1 MRCFR
6 FRSIATKLRWI
17 VTSSIGLALFLA
29 CAGFLAYD
37 NYTFRKATAEELKTL
52 TEAIGSNSTA
62 ALTFEDA
69 TSAKEVLKAFNYE
82 DHVSEACIYDRQG
95 SPFAKYLRAGI
106 HREFVPPQVQ
116 NNVLSFPDGHTLVVF
131 RKIML
136 GGDQIGTIYV
146 RYDMAELSQR
156 RQRYV
161 QMMIVVALTALALAQ
176 LLSSYLLR
184 SITTPIRNLATRT
197 HEVSLRKDYSVPVQ
211 KESDDEIGELIDG
224 FNDML
229 GQIRQRDEGMQDARE
244 AAEDA
249 NRAKSAF
256 LANMSHELRTPLN
269 AILGYAQ
276 LLRRDHTLSKWQSD
290 ASDTIHQS
298 GEHLLMLI
306 IDILDLSKIEAGKI
320 ELQVAPVHIT
330 SFLKGICN
338 IIRIT
343 ADQKAIDFRC
353 HFAPDLPEVVLTDQK
368 RLRQVLLNL
377 LSNAV
382 KFTDRGSVDLQV
394 TLLSQSQGKVQFLF
408 EVRDTGTGI
417 ANDAL
422 GKIFQPFEQAGDE
435 QHRAGGTGLGL
446 FISRQ
451 LVRLMGGD
459 IRVESTLGQGSC
471 FSLDMPALLVDA
483 VRTVPEIIGRTTGY
497 EGPRKRVLVADDTA
511 VNRAMLTEMLGR
523 VGFEVSEAANGLEA
537 VTAAQAA
544 PPDLILMDIRMPVMD
559 GMAAMLRMQQIP
571 NLSKIPIIAVSAGV
585 TEGEQTDAAN
595 SGAKAFL
602 TKPIET
608 SRMLQEIG
616 RLLELTWI
624 QGPPQQVPSPIGD
637 RVEQF
642 VIPEPAQ
649 MDCLRD
655 LAKAGNMRA
664 IREKADEL
672 IVLDA
677 RYRPFAEKLSEL
689 ALGYQSKAV
698 LRLVEKLAVQKEESR
713 VAQ

>member
-1 MRCFR
+1 MNLFWQITLIEFLLDVAVFASAIIFYGPIRIFAARLSKGKGTVDKVASGALFGIATAAALMLPLHLEGGAAVGCSTILLALVGPLTGNAAIVGSLVS
-6 FRSIATKLRWI
+6 SIAIELLPWAARQQSTHAAVLSLFVSATIGFLFQLALRYRPGSRGKQLRYIHLPVLGMLSAAGGLFVLALTQGTQDI
-17 VTSSIGLALFLA
+17 VSSIIPAIVSNVCAAGILGTLLLHENLRSKAEQDLRESESHLA
-29 CAGFLAYD
+29 GQ
-37 NYTFRKATAEELKTL
+37 
-52 TEAIGSNSTA
+52 
-62 ALTFEDA
+62 
-69 TSAKEVLKAFNYE
+69 AKE
-82 DHVSEACIYDRQG
+82 
-95 SPFAKYLRAGI
+95 
-106 HREFVPPQVQ
+106 
-116 NNVLSFPDGHTLVVF
+116 LSIARDN
-131 RKIML
+131 
-136 GGDQIGTIYV
+136 
-146 RYDMAELSQR
+146 AE
-156 RQRYV
+156 
-161 QMMIVVALTALALAQ
+161 
-176 LLSSYLLR
+176 
-184 SITTPIRNLATRT
+184 
-197 HEVSLRKDYSVPVQ
+197 
-211 KESDDEIGELIDG
+211 G
-224 FNDML
+224 
-229 GQIRQRDEGMQDARE
+229 
-244 AAEDA
+244 A
-249 NRAKSAF
+249 NRAKSMF

-394 TLLSQSQGKVQFLF
+394 ALLSQSQGKVQFLF

-672 IVLDA
+672 MVLDT
-677 RYRPFAEKLSEL
+677 RYRPFAERISEL